1 MEAHRERRSG
11 AGCRFVVELPRRYG
25 RGFGKPCGTPSW
37 RPMEGQRFAC
47 REVALSPGVF
57 RNGTSWDSKTSGTIA
72 QLNAVWAWSTDDA
85 WAVGNDGTVLR
96 WNGTTWNSVQSGI
109 SRSLTGIWGNDVDDV
124 WSVGEFG
131 SVFHWNGT
139 TWEPMESGTSFG
151 FFGVWSAIGDD
162 IWVVGQMGAILR
174 KKL

>member
-1 MEAHRERRSG
+1 
-11 AGCRFVVELPRRYG
+11 
-25 RGFGKPCGTPSW
+25 
-37 RPMEGQRFAC
+37 
-47 REVALSPGVF
+47 
-57 RNGTSWDSKTSGTIA
+57 
-72 QLNAVWAWSTDDA
+72 
-85 WAVGNDGTVLR
+85 
-96 WNGTTWNSVQSGI
+96 VQSGI

-124 WSVGEFG
+124 WAVGEFG